1 MPTLREKT
9 EKLVEN
15 LLDQRLKDN
24 LLTFLWWVEYN
35 ESQQTL
41 TDFLDFL
48 AIAEVMIILANLD
61 VLTLSALTEE
71 LEEKLTQQEEIN

>member
-41 TDFLDFL
+41 TDFLEFL
-48 AIAEVMIILANLD
+48 SIAEVMIVLANLD
-61 VLTLSALTEE
+61 ALVFGALTEE
-71 LEEKLTQQEEIN
+71 LEAKLAEHEEIN